1 VLLCVLAGF
10 LSRPATNF
18 SYYRNPTEVYTVVTS
33 RPKKDEII
41 NRVSKKGGDYE
52 ELSLN
57 CAQGTLHALQEEF
70 NLEGISALKAATWMP
85 GLVSRKE
92 TCGALLG
99 GLMALGLAF
108 GRGSLHHPSYQTLEG
123 TRKYWENKKRAWRF
137 CEAFRQELGSTM
149 CGDIRTRIMGRDYD
163 TMNPEEVNEF
173 IKDGG
178 IKKCRLPAETAARI
192 AAEII
197 LEASQDET

>member
-1 VLLCVLAGF
+1 MI
-10 LSRPATNF
+10 P
-18 SYYRNPTEVYTVVTS
+18 

-41 NRVSKKGGDYE
+41 NRVTKKAGDYE

-57 CAQGTLHALQEEF
+57 CAQGTLQALQEEF
-70 NLEGISALKAATWMP
+70 NLGDTQVLKAASWMP

-108 GRGSLHHPSYQTLEG
+108 GRDSLRVPSYQTPEG
-123 TRKYWENKKRAWRF
+123 IRSYWENKKRAWRF
-137 CEAFRQELGSTM
+137 CKTFRREFGSTM
-149 CGDIRTRIMGRDYD
+149 CGDIRPQIMGKDYD
-163 TMNPEEVNEF
+163 TMNPEELKQF
-173 IKDGG
+173 IIDGG
-178 IKKCRLPAETAARI
+178 AKKCRLPAEKAAQI

-197 LEASQDET
+197 LEATVEPPT

>member
-1 VLLCVLAGF
+1 M
-10 LSRPATNF
+10 
-18 SYYRNPTEVYTVVTS
+18 TS
-33 RPKKDEII
+33 RPKKAEII
-41 NRVSKKGGDYE
+41 DRVSKKAGDYE

-57 CAQGTLHALQEEF
+57 CAQGTLQALQEEF
-70 NLEGISALKAATWMP
+70 NLGDSSVLKAATWMP

-108 GRGSLHHPSYQTLEG
+108 GKGSLRDPSYQTPEG

-137 CEAFRQELGSTM
+137 CEAFRRELGSTM
-149 CGDIRTRIMGRDYD
+149 CGDIRKQIMGRDYD
-163 TMNPEEVNEF
+163 TMNPEELNEF
-173 IKDGG
+173 IADGG
-178 IKKCRLPAETAARI
+178 VKKCRLPAETAARI

-197 LEASQDET
+197 LAAPTNKI